1 MIKIVDINDFSNG
14 SIDNSNPQDPKWEGT
29 GVFDII
35 MKAAN
40 ENIKIQNQTSRITGA
55 EYAEV
60 YLGTMQSAISEAM
73 KFLLNKDQ
81 IIKDLDLKQ
90 AQIAAIESDTLI
102 KSVQSAKDLELK
114 TKEIE
119 AKSQQILTM
128 KNDDSIKSVQSAKD
142 LELKQAQINVAL
154 EEKKL
159 KAAQADAY
167 PLQSAKDI
175 LVKQANTDLL
185 NRQKE
190 GFDDNKYQK
199 LFEAQMNAWALMF
212 SSGLLTDKPTII
224 SNDSASA
231 LYNTLKPK

>member
-1 MIKIVDINDFSNG
+1 MSMTIDINDFSNG
-14 SIDNSNPQDPKWEGT
+14 SIDSSNPQDPKWVGT
-29 GVFDII
+29 GVFDVI

-73 KFLLNKDQ
+73 KFILNKEQ
-81 IIKDLDLKQ
+81 IIKDLELKQTQINTTEEERRLKSAQADAYPLQAIKDLDLKQ
-90 AQIAAIESDTLI
+90 ANIDLTEQQKSSLI
-102 KSVQSAKDLELK
+102 KD
-114 TKEIE
+114 
-119 AKSQQILTM
+119 
-128 KNDDSIKSVQSAKD
+128 
-142 LELKQAQINVAL
+142 
-154 EEKKL
+154 EE
-159 KAAQADAY
+159 
-167 PLQSAKDI
+167 
-175 LVKQANTDLL
+175 VKQANIKLL

>member
-1 MIKIVDINDFSNG
+1 MSMIVDINDFSNG

-40 ENIKIQNQTSRITGA
+40 ENIKIQNQASRITGA

-60 YLGTMQSAISEAM
+60 YLGTMQTAISEAM

-81 IIKDLDLKQ
+81 
-90 AQIAAIESDTLI
+90 ST
-102 KSVQSAKDLELK
+102 KDLE
-114 TKEIE
+114 
-119 AKSQQILTM
+119 
-128 KNDDSIKSVQSAKD
+128 
-142 LELKQAQINVAL
+142 
-154 EEKKL
+154 
-159 KAAQADAY
+159 
-167 PLQSAKDI
+167 
-175 LVKQANTDLL
+175 VKQANIDLL
-185 NRQKE
+185 NRQRE

-212 SSGLLTDKPTII
+212 SSGLLTTQPSII
-224 SNDSASA
+224 SNDSASS

>member
-1 MIKIVDINDFSNG
+1 MTKIVDINDFSNG

-60 YLGTMQSAISEAM
+60 YLGTMQTAISEAM

-81 IIKDLDLKQ
+81 
-90 AQIAAIESDTLI
+90 ST
-102 KSVQSAKDLELK
+102 KDLE
-114 TKEIE
+114 
-119 AKSQQILTM
+119 
-128 KNDDSIKSVQSAKD
+128 
-142 LELKQAQINVAL
+142 
-154 EEKKL
+154 
-159 KAAQADAY
+159 
-167 PLQSAKDI
+167 
-175 LVKQANTDLL
+175 VKQANIDLL
-185 NRQKE
+185 NRQRE

-212 SSGLLTDKPTII
+212 SSGLLTTKPQII
-224 SNDSASA
+224 SNDSASS

>member
-1 MIKIVDINDFSNG
+1 MSTKVDINDFSNG
-14 SIDNSNPQDPKWEGT
+14 SIDNSNPQEPKWEGT

-60 YLGTMQSAISEAM
+60 YLGTMQTAISEAM
-73 KFLLNKDQ
+73 RFLLNKDQ
-81 IIKDLDLKQ
+81 
-90 AQIAAIESDTLI
+90 ST
-102 KSVQSAKDLELK
+102 KDLE
-114 TKEIE
+114 
-119 AKSQQILTM
+119 
-128 KNDDSIKSVQSAKD
+128 
-142 LELKQAQINVAL
+142 
-154 EEKKL
+154 
-159 KAAQADAY
+159 
-167 PLQSAKDI
+167 
-175 LVKQANTDLL
+175 VKQANIDLL
-185 NRQKE
+185 NRQRE

-212 SSGLLTDKPTII
+212 SSGLLTTKPEII

>member
-1 MIKIVDINDFSNG
+1 MTMTVDINDFSNG
-14 SIDNSNPQDPKWEGT
+14 SIDNSNPQEPKWEGT

-60 YLGTMQSAISEAM
+60 YLGTMQTAISEAM

-81 IIKDLDLKQ
+81 
-90 AQIAAIESDTLI
+90 ST
-102 KSVQSAKDLELK
+102 KDLE
-114 TKEIE
+114 
-119 AKSQQILTM
+119 
-128 KNDDSIKSVQSAKD
+128 
-142 LELKQAQINVAL
+142 
-154 EEKKL
+154 
-159 KAAQADAY
+159 
-167 PLQSAKDI
+167 
-175 LVKQANTDLL
+175 VKQANIDLL
-185 NRQKE
+185 NRQRE

-212 SSGLLTDKPTII
+212 SSGLLTTQPSII

>member
-1 MIKIVDINDFSNG
+1 MTKIVDINDFSNG
-14 SIDNSNPQDPKWEGT
+14 SIDNSNPQEPKWEGT

-60 YLGTMQSAISEAM
+60 YLGTMQTAISEAM

-81 IIKDLDLKQ
+81 
-90 AQIAAIESDTLI
+90 ST
-102 KSVQSAKDLELK
+102 KDLE
-114 TKEIE
+114 
-119 AKSQQILTM
+119 
-128 KNDDSIKSVQSAKD
+128 
-142 LELKQAQINVAL
+142 
-154 EEKKL
+154 
-159 KAAQADAY
+159 
-167 PLQSAKDI
+167 
-175 LVKQANTDLL
+175 VKQANIDLL
-185 NRQKE
+185 NRQRE

-212 SSGLLTDKPTII
+212 SSGLLTTQPTII
-224 SNDSASA
+224 SNDSASS

>member
-1 MIKIVDINDFSNG
+1 MSTTVDINDFSNG

-29 GVFDII
+29 GAFDII

-60 YLGTMQSAISEAM
+60 YLGTMQTAISEAM
-73 KFLLNKDQ
+73 KFILNKDQ
-81 IIKDLDLKQ
+81 M
-90 AQIAAIESDTLI
+90 
-102 KSVQSAKDLELK
+102 AKDSE
-114 TKEIE
+114 
-119 AKSQQILTM
+119 
-128 KNDDSIKSVQSAKD
+128 
-142 LELKQAQINVAL
+142 
-154 EEKKL
+154 
-159 KAAQADAY
+159 
-167 PLQSAKDI
+167 
-175 LVKQANTDLL
+175 VKQANIDLL
-185 NRQKE
+185 NRQRE

-212 SSGLLTDKPTII
+212 SSGLLTTQPSII

>member
-1 MIKIVDINDFSNG
+1 MTKIVDINDFSNG

-40 ENIKIQNQTSRITGA
+40 ENIKIQNQMTRITGA

-60 YLGTMQSAISEAM
+60 YLGTMQTAISEAM

-81 IIKDLDLKQ
+81 
-90 AQIAAIESDTLI
+90 ST
-102 KSVQSAKDLELK
+102 KDLE
-114 TKEIE
+114 
-119 AKSQQILTM
+119 
-128 KNDDSIKSVQSAKD
+128 
-142 LELKQAQINVAL
+142 
-154 EEKKL
+154 
-159 KAAQADAY
+159 
-167 PLQSAKDI
+167 
-175 LVKQANTDLL
+175 VKQANIDLL
-185 NRQKE
+185 NRQRE

-212 SSGLLTDKPTII
+212 SSGLLTTQPSII
-224 SNDSASA
+224 SNDSASS

>member
-1 MIKIVDINDFSNG
+1 MTVDINDFSNG
-14 SIDNSNPQDPKWEGT
+14 SIDNSNPQEPKWEGT

-81 IIKDLDLKQ
+81 IIKDL
-90 AQIAAIESDTLI
+90 
-102 KSVQSAKDLELK
+102 
-114 TKEIE
+114 
-119 AKSQQILTM
+119 
-128 KNDDSIKSVQSAKD
+128 
-142 LELKQAQINVAL
+142 ELKQANI
-154 EEKKL
+154 
-159 KAAQADAY
+159 
-167 PLQSAKDI
+167 
-175 LVKQANTDLL
+175 DLL
-185 NRQKE
+185 DRQRE

-212 SSGLLTDKPTII
+212 SSGLLTTQPSII
-224 SNDSASA
+224 SNDSASS
-231 LYNTLKPK
+231 LYNTLKP

>member
-1 MIKIVDINDFSNG
+1 MVKIVDINDFSNG
-14 SIDNSNPQDPKWEGT
+14 SINNSNPQEPKWEGT

-60 YLGTMQSAISEAM
+60 YLGTMQTAISEAM
-73 KFLLNKDQ
+73 RFLLNKDQ
-81 IIKDLDLKQ
+81 
-90 AQIAAIESDTLI
+90 ST
-102 KSVQSAKDLELK
+102 KDLE
-114 TKEIE
+114 
-119 AKSQQILTM
+119 
-128 KNDDSIKSVQSAKD
+128 
-142 LELKQAQINVAL
+142 
-154 EEKKL
+154 
-159 KAAQADAY
+159 
-167 PLQSAKDI
+167 
-175 LVKQANTDLL
+175 VKQANIDLL
-185 NRQKE
+185 NRQRE

-212 SSGLLTDKPTII
+212 SSGLLTTQPSII